1 MSSLKEVIFLT
12 KTPVKKRGGIK
23 NMFSFGFL
31 LETLEIF
38 YKLELDEL
46 ERVKLRTKGRL
57 GLNIDFWT
65 FEVWRQRETIMPKLS
80 NLELTLDQKVN
91 IAKMIKII
99 DSSTNVKLTRKLKRT
114 KQIESK
120 EALDEQLDN
129 YWQQKK
135 QTDVHS
141 LD

>member
-1 MSSLKEVIFLT
+1 
-12 KTPVKKRGGIK
+12 
-23 NMFSFGFL
+23 
-31 LETLEIF
+31 
-38 YKLELDEL
+38 
-46 ERVKLRTKGRL
+46 
-57 GLNIDFWT
+57 
-65 FEVWRQRETIMPKLS
+65 MPKLS

-114 KQIESK
+114 KQIVSK

>member
-1 MSSLKEVIFLT
+1 
-12 KTPVKKRGGIK
+12 
-23 NMFSFGFL
+23 MFSFRNIRSFN
-31 LETLEIF
+31 
-38 YKLELDEL
+38 KLELDEL
-46 ERVKLRTKGRL
+46 ERVKLRTRARL

-99 DSSTNVKLTRKLKRT
+99 DSSTKVKLTRKLRT
-114 KQIESK
+114 KQIIRK

>member
-1 MSSLKEVIFLT
+1 
-12 KTPVKKRGGIK
+12 
-23 NMFSFGFL
+23 MFSFRNIRNFN
-31 LETLEIF
+31 
-38 YKLELDEL
+38 KLELDEL

-65 FEVWRQRETIMPKLS
+65 FEVWRQRVTIMPKLS

-91 IAKMIKII
+91 IAKIIKII
-99 DSSTNVKLTRKLKRT
+99 DSSTNVKLTRKLKP
-114 KQIESK
+114 KKISK

>member
-1 MSSLKEVIFLT
+1 MSSPKEVIFLT
-12 KTPVKKRGGIK
+12 KTPVKKRGVLK
-23 NMFSFGFL
+23 PFFL
-31 LETLEIF
+31 LETLEIN
-38 YKLELDEL
+38 KLELDEL
-46 ERVKLRTKGRL
+46 ERVKLRTRL

-65 FEVWRQRETIMPKLS
+65 FEVWRQRVTIMPKLS

-114 KQIESK
+114 KQIVSK

>member
-1 MSSLKEVIFLT
+1 
-12 KTPVKKRGGIK
+12 
-23 NMFSFGFL
+23 MFSFRNIRNFN
-31 LETLEIF
+31 
-38 YKLELDEL
+38 KLELDEL

-99 DSSTNVKLTRKLKRT
+99 DSSTNVKLTRKLRT
-114 KQIESK
+114 KQIIRK